1 MDSTTVELADGPN
14 GANGGMCFA
23 ANLVIIPVMLTSV
36 QPTQIENK
44 LDRILLKVQ
53 KPGRYV
59 GGELNSIVKDWDA
72 VQTKVA
78 FVFPDIYDIGVSNVG
93 LKILYDQV
101 NQRGDALAER
111 AYAPWFDMEALMR
124 QHGIPLYALE
134 SKRPLACFDLI
145 GFTLPYETLYTNTL
159 NVLDLSGIPLRSAD
173 RDETHPIVIA
183 GGHATMNPE
192 PMHAFIDAFVIG
204 EGEEVIHDIIN
215 VIQAVKGK
223 RKEERDDLFLLSS
236 FDARQQL
243 LHALAKIQGVYVPSL
258 YEAYYLEDDT
268 VSHIEPIVADIPKII
283 TKRLVAKLPPPPTR
297 FIVPNVDIVHN
308 RISVE
313 IMRGCTRG
321 CRFCHAGM
329 ITRPVRER
337 SVDEVMQALE
347 ESIKHSGFEEIALL
361 SLSSSDYSHVL
372 ELVTRVGERFGDTH
386 LKVSLPSLRIESV
399 SIDLMEKLK
408 DKRSGGFTLAPE
420 AATERMRRIINK
432 FVPDEE
438 VINTTREIYA
448 RGWTT
453 IKLYFMIG
461 HPSETLEDVQA
472 IADLCKRVIAE
483 GRKVAG
489 MRVKLNAGVS
499 TFVPKSQTPFQWVS
513 CDTPEQIKAK
523 QALLRRE
530 LGRDRNIKLSLTDAE
545 DSFLEAW
552 LSRGDRRMA
561 EVVYTAWKNGAKF
574 DAWFEGRK
582 YQTWINAFA
591 ERGLDPLFYT
601 HRQRRTD
608 EVFPWEHITAAVRK
622 NFLFQDFRQ
631 SLEGQIRVDCRLNCF
646 ACGILPTFAQ
656 MRRENP
662 GEGWKCPD
670 VKSPARAVSSESVIG
685 HQPALSGVEGLSL
698 NSLPMVGD

>member
-1 MDSTTVELADGPN
+1 
-14 GANGGMCFA
+14 
-23 ANLVIIPVMLTSV
+23 MLT
-36 QPTQIENK
+36 PAQIENK

-59 GGELNSIVKDWDA
+59 GGEFNSTIKDWDS

-78 FVFPDIYDIGVSNVG
+78 LVFPDIYDIGVSNVG
-93 LKILYDQV
+93 IKILYDQV
-101 NQRGDALAER
+101 NQRADSLAER
-111 AYAPWFDMEALMR
+111 AYVPWFDMEALMR
-124 QHGIPLYALE
+124 QNGIPLYALE
-134 SKRPLACFDLI
+134 SKQPLACFDLI

-159 NVLDLSGIPLRSAD
+159 NTLDLSGIPLRSID
-173 RDETHPIVIA
+173 RDETHPIIIA
-183 GGHATMNPE
+183 GGHSTMNPE
-192 PMHAFIDAFVIG
+192 PMHAFIDAFVVG

-215 VIQAVKGK
+215 AIQKHKSAANFK
-223 RKEERDDLFLLSS
+223 RENLLME
-236 FDARQQL
+236 
-243 LHALAKIQGVYVPSL
+243 LAHIQGVYVPRF
-258 YEAYYLEDDT
+258 YDAFYLEDGT
-268 VSHIEPIVADIPKII
+268 VSHIEPSLPDIPKII
-283 TKRLVAKLPPPPTR
+283 TKRLVAKLPPPPTK

-308 RISVE
+308 RVSVE

-337 SVDEVMQALE
+337 SVNEVMAALE
-347 ESIKHSGFEEIALL
+347 ESIKCSGFEEIALL
-361 SLSSSDYSHVL
+361 SLSSSDYSNVL
-372 ELVTRVGERFGDTH
+372 ELVTRVGERFGDSH
-386 LKVSLPSLRIESV
+386 LRISLPSLRIESV

-432 FVPDEE
+432 FIPDEDI
-438 VINTTREIYA
+438 INTTREIYS

-472 IADLCKRVIAE
+472 IANLCKRVIAE

-489 MRVKLNAGVS
+489 MKVKLNAGVG

-513 CDTPEQIKAK
+513 CDTPEQIRAK
-523 QALLRRE
+523 QDLLRRE

-561 EVVYTAWKNGAKF
+561 EVVYSAWKNGSKF
-574 DAWFEGRK
+574 DAWREGKKYNAWIQAFE
-582 YQTWINAFA
+582 
-591 ERGLDPLFYT
+591 EHGLDPLFYT

-646 ACGILPTFAQ
+646 ACGILPTFANL
-656 MRRENP
+656 RRENP
-662 GEGWKCPD
+662 GDVWKCPD
-670 VKSPARAVSSESVIG
+670 VKSPATKVKSEQLAV
-685 HQPALSGVEGLSL
+685 

>member
-1 MDSTTVELADGPN
+1 
-14 GANGGMCFA
+14 
-23 ANLVIIPVMLTSV
+23 MLTSE
-36 QPTQIENK
+36 QIELE
-44 LDRILLKVQ
+44 LDKILLKVQ

-59 GGELNSIVKDWDA
+59 GGELNSIVKDWA
-72 VQTKVA
+72 TVSTRVA

-101 NQRGDALAER
+101 NQREDALAER
-111 AYAPWFDMEALMR
+111 AYAPWLDMEALMR
-124 QHGIPLYALE
+124 EHGIPLYTLE

-145 GFTLPYETLYTNTL
+145 GFTLPYETLYTNAL
-159 NVLDLSGIPLRSAD
+159 NVLDLAGIPVRSTE
-173 RDETHPIVIA
+173 RDESHPIIIA
-183 GGHATMNPE
+183 GGHSTMNPE

-215 VIQAVKGK
+215 TIQQVKGAA
-223 RKEERDDLFLLSS
+223 LSS
-236 FDARQQL
+236 SKGRTSNVGDDVQRSTFDREAL
-243 LHALAKIQGVYVPSL
+243 LHELAHIPGVYVPRF
-258 YEAYYLEDDT
+258 YETSYMDDGT
-268 VSHIEPIVADIPKII
+268 VAAIEPIVPDIPRII
-283 TKRLVAKLPPPPTR
+283 TKRIVPVLPPPPTH
-297 FIVPNVDIVHN
+297 FIVPNIEVVHN
-308 RISVE
+308 RVSVE

-337 SVDEVMQALE
+337 SVDEVLQAAE
-347 ESIKHSGFEEIALL
+347 AAIKYSGFEDLALL
-361 SLSSSDYSHVL
+361 SLSSSDYTNIL
-372 ELVTRVGERFGDTH
+372 ELVTKVAEKFAGKH
-386 LKVSLPSLRIESV
+386 LNIGLPSLRIESV
-399 SIDLMEKLK
+399 SIDLMEKL
-408 DKRSGGFTLAPE
+408 RENGRASGFTLAPE

-432 FVPDEE
+432 FIPDEE
-438 VINTTREIYA
+438 IINTTREIYR

-453 IKLYFMIG
+453 VKLYFMIG

-483 GRKVAG
+483 GRKVIG
-489 MRVKLNAGVS
+489 MKAKLNAGIS

-513 CDTPEQIKAK
+513 CDTPEQIRAK
-523 QALLRRE
+523 QNLLRDE
-530 LGRDRNIKLSLTDAE
+530 LKRDRNIKLSLTKAE

-561 EVVYTAWKNGAKF
+561 EVVYSAWKGGSKF
-574 DAWFEGRK
+574 DAWDEGKKYDAWMKAFE
-582 YQTWINAFA
+582 
-591 ERGLDPLFYT
+591 EHGLDPLSYT

-646 ACGILPTFAQ
+646 ACGILPTFAG

-662 GEGWKCPD
+662 GDVWKCPD
-670 VKSPARAVSSESVIG
+670 VKSPASKKPVDHE
-685 HQPALSGVEGLSL
+685 
-698 NSLPMVGD
+698 LPVVGD